1 MVKLSIREDEE
12 FMRVKEAFKSWRSQ
26 KRSGRIPE
34 PLWCQAVGLVKR
46 YSISSVS
53 RGLCL
58 SWSELKK
65 RCDSKGI
72 GASCNNLGEE
82 SFLEVKLDKGF
93 GSGIDELFGS
103 SCVLE
108 LRKPDGMVLK
118 IYSNK
123 STPVDVERLFST
135 FVESKS

>member
-26 KRSGRIPE
+26 KRSRRIPE
-34 PLWCQAVGLVKR
+34 ALWCQAVDLVKR

-53 RGLCL
+53 RGLVL
-58 SWSELKK
+58 SWNELKK

-82 SFLEVKLDKGF
+82 SFLEVKLDKDF
-93 GSGIDELFGS
+93 GSGTK
-103 SCVLE
+103 V
-108 LRKPDGMVLK
+108 
-118 IYSNK
+118 
-123 STPVDVERLFST
+123 T
-135 FVESKS
+135 